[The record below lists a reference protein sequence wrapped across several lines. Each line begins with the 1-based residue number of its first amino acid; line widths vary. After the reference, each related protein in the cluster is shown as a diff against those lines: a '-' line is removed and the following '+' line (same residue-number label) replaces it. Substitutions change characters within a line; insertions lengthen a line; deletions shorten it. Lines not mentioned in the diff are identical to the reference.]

1 MVIGFRDIFK
11 FVGIIIVCLCAV
23 FVCTMFI
30 NYDIDLHA
38 VGDLVSEYA
47 RPLYEA
53 QLSSCLITCLVSGG
67 CLFLTSVVMLVFYIG
82 NYVNSRGSELGIL
95 KAMGYSDFKIAL
107 HFAAFG
113 LSVFAGCAVGY
124 ALAFTVIPYYY
135 NGNANGND
143 LLPEVAINF
152 HIETLVCLVILPAV
166 VFGALA
172 VLMAY
177 FRLKRP
183 VLDLI
188 RGNKKQKKKNG
199 KDGEGYSF
207 KRQLRRSAISGNK
220 ILVFFIVFSAFCF
233 SAMTQMSASMR
244 DLSSEMMGAIMLV
257 IGLSLAFTTLFM
269 AITTVVNSNAK
280 TVAMMKV
287 FGYTDG
293 ECYNLLLAVY
303 RPFAYLGFAIGSV
316 YQWGLLKI
324 MVTIVFADV
333 DIVPEYNFDFVVFGI
348 TLACFIVVYE
358 LIMLAY
364 TYKIKKTPVKT
375 VMTEQ

>member
-1 MVIGFRDIFK
+1 MVIGLKDIFK
-11 FVGIIIVCLCAV
+11 LVGIIIVCACAV

-38 VGDLVSEYA
+38 VEHLVSEAA
-47 RPLYEA
+47 RPLYDA
-53 QLSSCLITCLVSGG
+53 QLSTCLVVCLVSGG

-82 NYVNSRGSELGIL
+82 NYVNSHGNILGIL
-95 KAMGYSDFKIAL
+95 KAMGYSDIKIAL
-107 HFAAFG
+107 HFAVFG
-113 LSVFAGCAVGY
+113 LSVFAGCALGY
-124 ALAFTVIPYYY
+124 ALAFTVIPSYYSA
-135 NGNANGND
+135 NANSE

-152 HIETLVCLVILPAV
+152 HAETLVCLVILPAL

-177 FRLKRP
+177 FKLKRP

-188 RGNKKQKKKNG
+188 RGSKKEKKKNSR
-199 KDGEGYSF
+199 DGEGFSF
-207 KRQLRRSAISGNK
+207 KRQLRRSAVSGNK

-233 SAMTQMSASMR
+233 SAMTQMAVSMR
-244 DLSSEMMGAIMLV
+244 DLASEMMGAIIMI
-257 IGLSLAFTTLFM
+257 IGLVLAFTTLFM
-269 AITTVVNSNAK
+269 AVTTVINSNAK

-303 RPFAYLGFAIGSV
+303 RPFAYLGFAVGSV
-316 YQWGLLKI
+316 YQWGLLKL
-324 MVTIVFADV
+324 MVTVVFAGIDN
-333 DIVPEYNFDFVVFGI
+333 VPEYNFDFAVFGI
-348 TLACFIVVYE
+348 TLACFVAVYE
-358 LIMLAY
+358 LIMLSY